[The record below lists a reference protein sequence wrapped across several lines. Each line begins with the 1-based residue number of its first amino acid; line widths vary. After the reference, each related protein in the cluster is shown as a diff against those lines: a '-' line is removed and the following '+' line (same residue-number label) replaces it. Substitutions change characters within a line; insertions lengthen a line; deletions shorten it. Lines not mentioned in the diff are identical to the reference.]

1 MELTQQVTELDKD
14 FKLLKGEIK
23 NILKEL
29 RTAFLNNDNPFALD
43 KGDPDAAAGPPTF
56 RAVSREEPAEEET
69 PEEEPEEESNYSL
82 EGGPSTPPGD
92 LAGGPSTPSGDFSG
106 GPSTPPGDLAG
117 GPSTP
122 PGDSPALSGPTPL
135 QTEPEETPG
144 EEETPEE
151 EETPAP
157 AWNLL
162 TIASLAAWAE
172 ESLVSLGPKRLR
184 FVLEL
189 ACFADVV
196 SPEVQ
201 EMLSGVIELA
211 PADEKRED
219 RPMNVNDCLVVVRQ
233 LEAIIQ
239 GETVTK
245 LPRRRSV
252 RCRKAR

>member
-29 RTAFLNNDNPFALD
+29 RTAVLNNDNPFALD
-43 KGDPDAAAGPPTF
+43 KGDPDAAAAPPTF

-69 PEEEPEEESNYSL
+69 PEEEPEEESSDSL
-82 EGGPSTPPGD
+82 E
-92 LAGGPSTPSGDFSG
+92 G